1 MKRRHCIALAI
12 LLAAMA
18 VSAWL
23 FLHPRQ
29 LPLAECSELY
39 QRYADSP
46 HVSVAFIRDFPV
58 NDTLSLDVTT
68 LTALDSTGWEILKKD
83 FRVLPIPEFTQQ
95 QINRGFDIVTMHYAP
110 KSNPTLPMDT
120 TDFLKNNQIAISR
133 LNHTVSIFYTETRAE
148 QNAVFDN
155 RINKGLILWC

>member
-68 LTALDSTGWEILKKD
+68 LTALDSTGWNDLSQYFRIPQLPD
-83 FRVLPIPEFTQQ
+83 FLREKVE
-95 QINRGFDIVTMHYAP
+95 RGEDKIFVRLAP
-110 KSNPTLPMDT
+110 KNDMLQYADT
-120 TDFLKNNQIAISR
+120 ANLTNNNVLAFSH
-133 LNHTVSIFYTETRAE
+133 LNHTVSVFYIQTILEID
-148 QNAVFDN
+148 AVRHSKYDSE
-155 RINKGLILWC
+155 